1 MTKENIHSDPY
12 KLAGVD
18 IDAGNDLI
26 HKIKADV
33 QSTANSSVLGGIGG
47 FAGMYK
53 LPTGLKTLYWWHAQM
68 VLVQKFLLH
77 KNIIN

>member
-26 HKIKADV
+26 HKIKVDV

-47 FAGMYK
+47 FAGMYVTK
-53 LPTGLKTLYWWHAQM
+53 WSKKSYIGSMQM
-68 VLVQKFLLH
+68 VLVPKFLLH